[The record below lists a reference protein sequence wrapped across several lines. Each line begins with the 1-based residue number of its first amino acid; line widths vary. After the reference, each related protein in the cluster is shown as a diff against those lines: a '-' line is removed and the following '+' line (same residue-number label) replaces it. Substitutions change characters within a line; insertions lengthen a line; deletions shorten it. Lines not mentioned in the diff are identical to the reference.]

1 MEDIYR
7 RIWKGNYVI
16 LNDFYINYYGTYF
29 DYFANIQILKIYKS
43 QISKFT
49 IMWISYDQII
59 IINTSMLNRELLP
72 C

>member
-7 RIWKGNYVI
+7 RIWEGNYVI

-29 DYFANIQILKIYKS
+29 NYFTNIQILKIYKS

>member
-7 RIWKGNYVI
+7 RIWEGNYVI
-16 LNDFYINYYGTYF
+16 LNDFYINYYGTNF
-29 DYFANIQILKIYKS
+29 DYFSNTQIYKIYKT

-49 IMWISYDQII
+49 IMRISYDQII
-59 IINTSMLNRELLP
+59 IINISMLNGELLP